1 MKTNAVFRAITFA
14 LGLGCMGGV
23 VLAEEPA
30 AAEPGA
36 TAAMPPPAQMA
47 APEPP
52 PAPEAG
58 KPRVFSMSIDADSKE
73 DGEGSH
79 GIRITVDGDEER
91 VEVAGKVIGRV
102 VDDLEAALA
111 DLPEEVRK
119 DVDTGDIEELRA
131 AISELRA
138 LRDTREERVV
148 VHEQADDNVV
158 ESLAGVLAI
167 LLIFGGPVLIVA
179 IVSHNNRRKRQM
191 VHETID
197 RVIAQGKDVPVELL
211 DALDKPRNG
220 KSPLARGSV
229 NIAIGVA
236 LGAMLF
242 ALAGPDVATIGLIP
256 LCIGLAQLLV
266 WKLENRPQA

>member
-1 MKTNAVFRAITFA
+1 MKTTAAFRSIAFA
-14 LGLGCMGGV
+14 LGLGLAAGNA
-23 VLAEEPA
+23 LAEEPA
-30 AAEPGA
+30 AAADPA
-36 TAAMPPPAQMA
+36 VPAPAAAQPAPPA
-47 APEPP
+47 APD
-52 PAPEAG
+52 APEAG
-58 KPRVFSMSIDADSKE
+58 KTRVFSMSIDTESKDDAD
-73 DGEGSH
+73 GSH
-79 GIRITVDGDEER
+79 GVRITVEGDEER
-91 VEVAGKVIGRV
+91 GEVAGKVIGRV

-119 DVDTGDIEELRA
+119 DVDAGDIEELRGA
-131 AISELRA
+131 VRELRE
-138 LRDTREERVV
+138 LRGLREERVV
-148 VHEQADDNVV
+148 VHKEGDGAVLEN
-158 ESLAGVLAI
+158 LAPVLSI

-179 IVSHNNRRKRQM
+179 IVSYNNRRKRQM

-220 KSPLARGSV
+220 KTALARGSV

-266 WKLENRPQA
+266 WKLENRPPA

>member
-1 MKTNAVFRAITFA
+1 MKTTAVFRSITFA
-14 LGLGCMGGV
+14 LGLGLSAGMA
-23 VLAEEPA
+23 LAQAPA
-30 AAEPGA
+30 AAADPA
-36 TAAMPPPAQMA
+36 VPAPDSAQPVPPA
-47 APEPP
+47 APD
-52 PAPEAG
+52 APEAG
-58 KPRVFSMSIDADSKE
+58 KTRVFSMSIDTESKD
-73 DGEGSH
+73 DGDGSH
-79 GIRITVDGDEER
+79 GVRITVEGDEER
-91 VEVAGKVIGRV
+91 GDVAGKVIGRV

-138 LRDTREERVV
+138 LRDTREERFV

-179 IVSHNNRRKRQM
+179 IVSYNNRRKRQM

-220 KSPLARGSV
+220 KTALARGSV

-266 WKLENRPQA
+266 WKLENRPRA